1 MKPEVDVVSVRTI
14 LMNALTYRRSYSIEL
29 VLEKINGDCH
39 DRMQFGEEIV
49 CAINALLGSPELVVA
64 LAYMQKV
71 NFELVVNPVSR
82 YGFDHSISDSRKAI
96 NLSDETAEVIN
107 KTLKDMFTCM
117 DEIEASGATG
127 EVCYERS
134 VGLFA
139 AMIETSRA
147 FVAAVVIVGIMHIAM
162 KKALEAM
169 AQFSASNV
177 MPVILI
183 GVDENEEDMTTLEKV
198 KEKLSKIFGVEQS
211 DIDDPP
217 IDDDTTPK
225 RTLH

>member
-1 MKPEVDVVSVRTI
+1 MKPEVDIVNIRTI

-49 CAINALLGSPELVVA
+49 HAINALLGNPELVVA

-71 NFELVVNPVSR
+71 NFELVVNPASR
-82 YGFDHSISDSRKAI
+82 YGFDHSVPDSRKAI
-96 NLSDETAEVIN
+96 NLSDETAEIIN
-107 KTLKDMFTCM
+107 KTLKDIFVCM
-117 DEIEASGATG
+117 DEIEASGATD
-127 EVCYERS
+127 EVRYERS

-139 AMIETSRA
+139 AMIETSAA
-147 FVAAVVIVGIMHIAM
+147 FVAAVVIVGVMHIAM

-169 AQFSASNV
+169 AQSSASNV

-198 KEKLSKIFGVEQS
+198 KEKLSKMFGVKQS
-211 DIDDPP
+211 DIDDPSVT
-217 IDDDTTPK
+217 DDPTTK

>member
-1 MKPEVDVVSVRTI
+1 MKPEVDIVNVRTI

-29 VLEKINGDCH
+29 VLEKINSDCH

-49 CAINALLGSPELVVA
+49 CAISALLGSPELVVA

-71 NFELVVNPVSR
+71 NFELVVNPSSR
-82 YGFDHSISDSRKAI
+82 YGFNHSISDSKKAI

-107 KTLKDMFTCM
+107 KTLKDMFSCM
-117 DEIEASGATG
+117 DEIEASGASD
-127 EVCYERS
+127 EIRYERS

-147 FVAAVVIVGIMHIAM
+147 FVAAVVLVGIMHIAM

-169 AQFSASNV
+169 AQSSASGV

-183 GVDENEEDMTTLEKV
+183 GVDENEEDTTTLEKV
-198 KEKLSKIFGVEQS
+198 KEKLSKVFGVEQS
-211 DIDDPP
+211 NIDDPP
-217 IDDDTTPK
+217 VTGDSTIK